1 MSLLRNTQ
9 NLEGHV
15 RNMSLKTEADAE
27 RLEKLL
33 RQLHGLHNEISLFA
47 KKSPNDAVNA
57 FKLKL
62 INKVLQTGKE
72 VLGNSYKPFADFDL
86 FDFDD
91 LPSNSDVTVV
101 LTQYIQE
108 TEGYK
113 SDNAVY
119 HGGKWLYKV
128 DGSPSTIETSRPRY

>member
-1 MSLLRNTQ
+1 MSLLRNM
-9 NLEGHV
+9 LSIGGHV
-15 RNMSLKTEADAE
+15 PNMSIKTEADAE
-27 RLEKLL
+27 KLEKLL
-33 RQLHGLHNEISLFA
+33 RQLHGLHSEISLLA
-47 KKSPNDAVNA
+47 KKSPNDAVNS
-57 FKLKL
+57 FKLRL
-62 INKVLQTGKE
+62 INKVLQIANE
-72 VLGNSYKPFADFDL
+72 VLGDSYKPFADFDL

-119 HGGKWLYKV
+119 HGGKWVYKV
-128 DGSPSTIETSRPRY
+128 NGSPSKIETSHPRL

>member
-1 MSLLRNTQ
+1 
-9 NLEGHV
+9 
-15 RNMSLKTEADAE
+15 MSLKTEAEAE
-27 RLEKLL
+27 KLEKLL
-33 RQLHGLHNEISLFA
+33 RQLHGLHSEISLLA

-62 INKVLQTGKE
+62 INKVLQAGNE
-72 VLGNSYKPFADFDL
+72 VLGDGYKPFTDFNL

-108 TEGYK
+108 AEGYK
-113 SDNAVY
+113 SNNVVY
-119 HGGKWLYKV
+119 SDHEWVYQV
-128 DGSPSTIETSRPRY
+128 NGSPSKIETSSPK

>member
-1 MSLLRNTQ
+1 MSL
-9 NLEGHV
+9 E
-15 RNMSLKTEADAE
+15 TEADVE
-27 RLEKLL
+27 KLEKLI
-33 RQLHGLHNEISLFA
+33 RQLHGLHSEISLLA

-62 INKVLQTGKE
+62 INKVLQAANE
-72 VLGNSYKPFADFDL
+72 VLGDRYKPFADFSL
-86 FDFDD
+86 FELDD

-113 SDNAVY
+113 SDNIIYKDYEWVY
-119 HGGKWLYKV
+119 KMN
-128 DGSPSTIETSRPRY
+128 GSPSKIKTTPPKS

>member
-1 MSLLRNTQ
+1 MSLETD
-9 NLEGHV
+9 
-15 RNMSLKTEADAE
+15 ADAE
-27 RLEKLL
+27 KLEKLL
-33 RQLHGLHNEISLFA
+33 RQLHGLHSEISLLA

-57 FKLKL
+57 FKLRL
-62 INKVLQTGKE
+62 INNVLQIANE
-72 VLGNSYKPFADFDL
+72 VLGDSYKPFADFDL
-86 FDFDD
+86 FDFND

-119 HGGKWLYKV
+119 HGSKWVYKV
-128 DGSPSTIETSRPRY
+128 KGSPSKIETSRPRY

>member
-1 MSLLRNTQ
+1 MSL
-9 NLEGHV
+9 E
-15 RNMSLKTEADAE
+15 TEADAE
-27 RLEKLL
+27 KLEKLL
-33 RQLHGLHNEISLFA
+33 RQLHGLHSEISLLA

-62 INKVLQTGKE
+62 INKVLQAGND
-72 VLGNSYKPFADFDL
+72 VLGDSYKPFADFSL
-86 FDFDD
+86 FDLDD

-113 SDNAVY
+113 LDNIVY
-119 HGGKWLYKV
+119 HGGQWVYKV
-128 DGSPSTIETSRPRY
+128 NGTPSTIKTSHPRY